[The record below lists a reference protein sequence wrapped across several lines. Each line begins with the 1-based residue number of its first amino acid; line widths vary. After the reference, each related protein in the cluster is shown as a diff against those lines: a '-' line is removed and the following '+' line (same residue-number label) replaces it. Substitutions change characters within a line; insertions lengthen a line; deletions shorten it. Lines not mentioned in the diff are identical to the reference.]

1 MNKYLYKI
9 DNKDKVRVWKA
20 WNVEDNVY
28 VEHGIL
34 DGKLQQSVYVAEPK
48 NIGKVNETTG
58 TTQAEIEVKALYED
72 QTTNQHYRNSVEE
85 AQKVKDANL
94 IPRKILNYKDG
105 WKKLPEK
112 CITSIK
118 LNGSRA
124 CIIDGQLYSKIGRP
138 EEVKHDKIREGI
150 ELADKLGFSNLD
162 CEVYADGLSLQRIR
176 SAWLKPIKTAKEVC
190 DIANKRFNLK
200 GSSRLKCVVEAI
212 KLLGHDPNEDTKLIK
227 LYVFDIPSKD
237 ERGYEERLEEVESF
251 RSLVDSNP
259 ALKEVFDFCVY
270 SWTYS
275 HQRRVDKLKSVH
287 LNGYEGLVHYDPKGV
302 YEFGK
307 RSSNTQKA
315 KPRLDSE
322 AFVLDVT
329 KDKSGQGVLL
339 LKANDA
345 MENVEFKAKMKG
357 DAESRSYEKQLQYVG
372 KWVNYQYEELS
383 DNGIPT
389 KPVVIGERLCDDS
402 GNPLE

>member
-1 MNKYLYKI
+1 MSKYLYKI

-20 WNVEDNVY
+20 WNVEDKVY
-28 VEHGIL
+28 VEHGVL

-58 TTQAEIEVKALYED
+58 TTQAEVEVIALYED
-72 QTTNQHYRNSVEE
+72 QITNQHYRKSVEE
-85 AQKVKDANL
+85 AQEVKDANL

-105 WKKLPEK
+105 WRKLPEK
-112 CITSIK
+112 CITSVK

-138 EEVKHDKIREGI
+138 EEVKHVKIREGI
-150 ELADKLGFSNLD
+150 ALADKLGFSNLD

-176 SAWLKPIKTAKEVC
+176 SAWLKPVKTTKEVC

-200 GSSRLKCVVEAI
+200 GDSRLKCVDEAVN
-212 KLLGHDPNEDTKLIK
+212 LLGYDPNEDTKLLK
-227 LYVFDIPSKD
+227 LYVFDIPSRD
-237 ERGYEERLEEVESF
+237 ARGYEERLEEVESF
-251 RSLVDSNP
+251 RSVVDSNP
-259 ALKEVFDFCVY
+259 VLKEVFDFCVY

-322 AFVLDVT
+322 ALVIGIN

-339 LKANDA
+339 LKANDN
-345 MENVEFKAKMKG
+345 MDNVEFKAKMVG
-357 DAESRSYEKQLQYVG
+357 DADSRSFENQSKYVS
-372 KWVNYQYEELS
+372 KWVNFQYEELS
-383 DNGIPT
+383 DKGVPT
-389 KPVVIGERLCDDS
+389 KPVVTGERLCDDS
-402 GNPLE
+402 GSPLE